1 MNAPTPFTADEI
13 RAGCPDGRTITLLVE
28 PAGGE
33 PFRRVNRYRD
43 ADHDGVT
50 IDRWTLGP
58 DGERVGEVAATRSTW
73 LELQAHASFP
83 ADVTT
88 VTRETVELPLGEV
101 EALRYRVGTGA
112 DAATFWFAPAHPGMP
127 VRYES
132 PSAAGGVDRT
142 TVVSDTVS

>member
-1 MNAPTPFTADEI
+1 MNAPTPFTAGEI

-43 ADHDGVT
+43 GDADGVT
-50 IDRWTLGP
+50 VDRWTLGP
-58 DGERVGEVAATRSTW
+58 DGAPAGEVEATRSTW

-83 ADVTT
+83 EEVTT
-88 VTRETVELPLGEV
+88 VTRETVTLPLGEV
-101 EALRYRVGTGA
+101 ETLRYRVGTGA

-132 PSAAGGVDRT
+132 PSATGGVDRT
-142 TVVSDTVS
+142 TVESDRMS